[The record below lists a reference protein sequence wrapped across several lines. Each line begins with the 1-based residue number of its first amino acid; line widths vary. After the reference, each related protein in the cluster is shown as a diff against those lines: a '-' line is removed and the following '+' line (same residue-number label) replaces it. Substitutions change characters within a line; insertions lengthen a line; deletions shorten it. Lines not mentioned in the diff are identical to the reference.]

1 MDGSGV
7 AAEVDALVVG
17 MIGMFFLTLIIIL
30 FVVVYQRK
38 LLKQERRHKAA
49 EEAHQL
55 ELLQA
60 TIESQEV
67 ERDRIGRELHDGVG
81 VMLSTTRM
89 YLELW
94 KEEDEAG
101 KAQASNRV
109 DALLGETIESVR
121 RVSADLRPVV
131 LENLGLAEAIGAL
144 IHTVKQA
151 SGLAI
156 HFEAHY
162 EHPLA
167 QKDELNIYRVV
178 QELLTNA
185 LRHSEAT
192 EVRLSMGAHMHRFYL
207 SYRDNGKGF
216 PKDREVYQGLGLKNI
231 ESRINALNG
240 QISLENAPEGGVSI
254 NIEIDKNENDKSSPG
269 R

>member
-1 MDGSGV
+1 MDEAGV
-7 AAEVDALVVG
+7 AAEVNTLVVG

-38 LLKQERRHKAA
+38 LLRQERRHQAA
-49 EEAHQL
+49 EEARQL
-55 ELLQA
+55 ELLKA

-89 YLELW
+89 YLDHW
-94 KEEDEAG
+94 KEEDVAG
-101 KAQASNRV
+101 KEKVSQKV
-109 DALLGETIESVR
+109 DDLLSATIESVR

-131 LENLGLAEAIGAL
+131 LETLGLAEAIEDLVG
-144 IHTVKQA
+144 TVMQA
-151 SGLAI
+151 GKLEISFSADYDHSLS
-156 HFEAHY
+156 
-162 EHPLA
+162 

-185 LRHSEAT
+185 IRHSEASEIKLQMT
-192 EVRLSMGAHMHRFYL
+192 SQSNHFHLAYE
-207 SYRDNGKGF
+207 DNGRGLPVNQTAK
-216 PKDREVYQGLGLKNI
+216 KGLGLKNM
-231 ESRINALNG
+231 ESRVNALNG
-240 QISLENAPEGGVSI
+240 SLNISSPSEGGLLI
-254 NIEIDKNENDKSSPG
+254 TIEINNYENDKSSPG